1 MRTILT
7 IIFLALFFLLT
18 YPLLGIEW
26 IISKF
31 KPKHTDIVQ
40 LRIVQVALRCV
51 EFISGMNITVKGKE
65 NIPKDEAVL
74 YVSNHRGFY
83 DIVITYSRVPDLT
96 SFISKDSIGKVPFL
110 RLWMKRLHCLFLK
123 RDDLKQ
129 GMQVILKA
137 IDNIKNGISI
147 CIFPEGTRSKEKD
160 HSKLGTFKEGSFKI
174 ASKTKCKIVPIA
186 ITGTDDVFE
195 NHFPWIK
202 KANVTLTFGEP
213 IDTSSLSKE
222 ELKHLGAHCQGIIQ
236 NMLKS

>member
-147 CIFPEGTRSKEKD
+147 F
-160 HSKLGTFKEGSFKI
+160 
-174 ASKTKCKIVPIA
+174 
-186 ITGTDDVFE
+186 
-195 NHFPWIK
+195 W
-202 KANVTLTFGEP
+202 
-213 IDTSSLSKE
+213 
-222 ELKHLGAHCQGIIQ
+222 
-236 NMLKS
+236 

>member
-160 HSKLGTFKEGSFKI
+160 PSKLGTFKEGSFKI
-174 ASKTKCKIVPIA
+174 ASKTKCKIAPIA

>member
-160 HSKLGTFKEGSFKI
+160 PSKLGTFKEGSFKI